1 LGRSA
6 QPGGRA
12 RSIRAAWLASLVLF
26 AGIAGGATPT
36 TSQTAQIGPSG
47 LPLPRFV
54 SVKSSPVN
62 VRQGP
67 SRDHDIAWTYMRS
80 GQPVEITQEFENWRR
95 IRDSDGQEGWVFQ
108 GLLSGRRTALV
119 TPWTSQDNTPVLQ
132 KPETGAAVTAY
143 LEPNVLV
150 QVGPCDGAWCAVDGK
165 GFKGFLEQGR
175 LWGVYPGEKVED

>member
-1 LGRSA
+1 LGHRAS
-6 QPGGRA
+6 PSRA
-12 RSIRAAWLASLVLF
+12 RARLPALGVAGLIALVVSV
-26 AGIAGGATPT
+26 GSV
-36 TSQTAQIGPSG
+36 TSTSGQTAQIGPSG

-67 SRDHDIAWTYMRS
+67 SRDHDIAWTYTRS

-119 TPWTSQDNTPVLQ
+119 TPWSNRDNTPVRE
-132 KPETGAAVTAY
+132 KPQDVSAVTAY
-143 LEPNVLV
+143 LESNVLV
-150 QVGPCDGAWCAVDGK
+150 NVGPCDGTWCAVEGK
-165 GFKGFLEQGR
+165 GFEGYVEQAR
-175 LWGVYPGEKVED
+175 LWGVYPGEKIEE

>member
-1 LGRSA
+1 MLAALLVIALIGA
-6 QPGGRA
+6 ADAPARA
-12 RSIRAAWLASLVLF
+12 
-26 AGIAGGATPT
+26 
-36 TSQTAQIGPSG
+36 QTAQIGPSG

-67 SRDHDIAWTYMRS
+67 SRDHDIAWTYTRS

-95 IRDSDGQEGWVFQ
+95 IRDADGQEGWVFQ

-119 TPWTSQDNTPVLQ
+119 TPWSNRDNTPVRT
-132 KPETGAAVTAY
+132 KPDAAADVRAL

-150 QVGPCDGAWCAVDGK
+150 NIGPCDGAWCAVEGT
-165 GFKGFLEQGR
+165 GFEGFVEQSR
-175 LWGVYPGEKVED
+175 LWGVYPGEKIE